1 MNQSLINFDTPR
13 TLSTAAHGASDRAL
27 QRQRVLD
34 AIRTAQDGLTTD
46 ELAAMWNVGQNALSG
61 RMTELRKLGLIV
73 TRGTRLTRA
82 GCRASVHYESK

>member
-1 MNQSLINFDTPR
+1 MHQTAIQFDTPR
-13 TLSTAAHGASDRAL
+13 TLSTEALGASDRVV
-27 QRQRVLD
+27 QRMRVLD
-34 AIRTAQDGLTTD
+34 AIRTAKDGLTTD